1 MNPENRNAVCSTAF
15 TVTSLIHMCPALL
28 LLCDVVI
35 KICEIWEKLTEKLTD
50 FILMSLVCVADFSLP
65 MIDVLEKTK
74 M

>member
-1 MNPENRNAVCSTAF
+1 MLCSTAF
-15 TVTSLIHMCPALL
+15 TVTSLIHMFPVFLWN
-28 LLCDVVI
+28 VVI

-50 FILMSLVCVADFSLP
+50 FILTSLVFVADFSLP

>member
-15 TVTSLIHMCPALL
+15 TVTSLIHMFPVF
-28 LLCDVVI
+28 LCDVVI

-50 FILMSLVCVADFSLP
+50 FILMSLVCVGDLSLP